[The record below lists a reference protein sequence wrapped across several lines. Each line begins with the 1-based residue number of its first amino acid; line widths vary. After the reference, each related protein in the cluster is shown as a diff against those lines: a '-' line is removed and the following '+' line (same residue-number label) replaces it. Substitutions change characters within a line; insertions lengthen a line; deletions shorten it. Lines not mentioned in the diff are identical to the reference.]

1 MPSTQSVLLLAASLV
16 ALESLPRA
24 AAQEAPPSPR
34 RIDVLDSTAL
44 ARAMEEISSAH
55 PSDVTTLPVGT
66 SRGGRR
72 IDALRVGRGKIT
84 PGRPAILVVA
94 ALDVELAWTSDLVL
108 DHARELVARAES
120 DEETRT
126 FLETT
131 TLYLVPRANPD
142 AAENRTGSPRGELRA
157 TAIGVDDDR
166 DGRNGEDG
174 PADVDGDGVIGWMR
188 VLDPEGEWIEDP
200 TDPRVLVKADASK
213 GQRGRWKLLLES
225 RDSDG
230 DGEAGEDPPND
241 ASLNRNFPQGWVEH
255 ASESGRYPTEFPEA
269 RALADFVL
277 LHPDIALVVTYGMLD
292 GLGEKPKVKEDGG
305 RRSANP
311 SDGIPAAD
319 ADLYAELG
327 RRWKALGGTSTKN
340 ESRDA
345 GTFQAWIQAQRGL
358 WTVNI
363 APWSVPLDE
372 KPADKKAGEKGPA
385 DKEPSDKVPA
395 DKDVAKSAEKPAD
408 SKKSDE
414 PKPSDD
420 AKRLRWFDARA
431 ESNGFRPWTRIEHPD
446 FDHVEVGGFAPF
458 ALYEPPPETR
468 AEIAD
473 EARAFLVDLGSVLP
487 RVTAREVSARS
498 LGADT
503 WRIEA
508 VIANESLLPLQSA
521 LAKRTR
527 SVRPAR
533 VRLEFGEGAAL
544 VAGPREELVSDLA
557 GSGGRR
563 ELAWIVR
570 APSVDRITLVVDTD
584 SAGSIRV
591 VPEAVR

>member
-1 MPSTQSVLLLAASLV
+1 MLPIQSVLLLTAFLV
-16 ALESLPRA
+16 ALGSLPRVTAQDSPPA
-24 AAQEAPPSPR
+24 AR
-34 RIDVLDSTAL
+34 RVDVLDSDAL
-44 ARAMEEISSAH
+44 ARALGEMTAAH

-66 SRGGRR
+66 SRGGRP
-72 IDALRVGRGKIT
+72 IEALRVARGTIT

-108 DHARELVARAES
+108 DHARELIARAAS
-120 DEETRT
+120 DENVRA

-142 AAENRTGSPRGELRA
+142 AAENRTGSPRGESGA
-157 TAIGVDDDR
+157 TAAGIDDDR

-188 VLDPEGEWIEDP
+188 VLDPEGEWLEDP

-213 GQRGRWKLLLES
+213 GQRGRWKLLVES
-225 RDSDG
+225 RDTDG

-241 ASLNRNFPQGWVEH
+241 GLVNRNFPQGWVEH
-255 ASESGRYPTEFPEA
+255 ASESGRFPTESPEA

-277 LHPDIALVVTYGMLD
+277 LHPDIALVVTYGLLD
-292 GLGEKPKVKEDGG
+292 GLAEKPKVKEDSG

-311 SDGIPAAD
+311 SEGIPAID
-319 ADLYAELG
+319 ADIYAELG
-327 RRWKALGGTSTKN
+327 LRWKALGGASSKT
-340 ESRDA
+340 ESRDS
-345 GTFQAWIQAQRGL
+345 GTFQAWIQSQRGL

-372 KPADKKAGEKGPA
+372 KTPGKT
-385 DKEPSDKVPA
+385 A
-395 DKDVAKSAEKPAD
+395 DKDATKPAEKPAD
-408 SKKSDE
+408 PKKSDE

-458 ALYEPPPETR
+458 ALHEPPPEMR

-473 EARAFLVDLGSVLP
+473 RARAFLLVLGSALP
-487 RVTAREVSARS
+487 RVTVRDVVARS

-503 WRIEA
+503 WRVEA

-521 LAKRTR
+521 LAKRAR
-527 SVRPAR
+527 SLRPAR

-570 APSVDRITLVVDTD
+570 APSIDRIAVAVDTD

-591 VPEAVR
+591 VPEAAR

>member
-1 MPSTQSVLLLAASLV
+1 MPSTQSLLLVAASLV
-16 ALESLPRA
+16 ALDSSSRA
-24 AAQEAPPSPR
+24 AAQDAAPPPR
-34 RIDVLDSTAL
+34 RIDVLDSSAL
-44 ARAMEEISSAH
+44 SRAMEAITSAH
-55 PSDVTTLPVGT
+55 PSEVATLPVGI

-72 IDALRVGRGKIT
+72 IDALRVARGKIT

-94 ALDVELAWTSDLVL
+94 ALDAELAWTSDLVL
-108 DHARELVARAES
+108 DEARELVARAES
-120 DEETRT
+120 DEKTRL

-142 AAENRTGSPRGELRA
+142 AAENRTKSPRGEVRA

-225 RDSDG
+225 RDADG

-241 ASLNRNFPQGWVEH
+241 GVVNRNFPQGWVEH
-255 ASESGRYPTEFPEA
+255 ATESGRYPTECPEA

-277 LHPDIALVVTYGMLD
+277 LHPDIALVVTYGMLE
-292 GLGEKPKVKEDGG
+292 GLAEKPKVKEDGG

-311 SDGIPAAD
+311 SDGIPAID
-319 ADLYAELG
+319 ADIYAELG
-327 RRWKALGGTSTKN
+327 RRWKALGGASTKN
-340 ESRDA
+340 DSRDA

-372 KPADKKAGEKGPA
+372 KAPEK
-385 DKEPSDKVPA
+385 PA
-395 DKDVAKSAEKPAD
+395 DKDAAKSAEKPAD
-408 SKKSDE
+408 SKKADE

-420 AKRLRWFDARA
+420 AKRLRWFDAHA

-446 FDHVEVGGFAPF
+446 YAHVEVGGFAPF
-458 ALYEPPPETR
+458 AMYEPPPETR

-473 EARAFLVDLGSVLP
+473 EARAFLVELGSTLP
-487 RVTAREVSARS
+487 RVTVREVVARS

-521 LAKRTR
+521 LAKRAR
-527 SVRPAR
+527 SLRPAR
-533 VRLEFGEGAAL
+533 VRLEFGEGASL

-570 APSVDRITLVVDTD
+570 APSIDRITIAIDTD
-584 SAGSIRV
+584 SAGSVRV
-591 VPEAVR
+591 VPEAAR